1 MTRVRIFV
9 EVRRV
14 GNNVDILQITIRKSI
29 IIPNINQAMKND
41 QLHSNHGDK
50 STGDDVHTAI
60 RVVWV
65 LILPAEILV
74 LVLLKYR
81 SSKPIQLVM
90 MTWQTSVWHTMAA
103 IKILTATIQFRST
116 SNRGTYRDKQKQRQ
130 VQFHKGHE
138 IRRTMTTS
146 YQSMVDTT
154 KTKTKQSTHDILQ
167 KERNYFTTSICVHW
181 RSQQRQYIN
190 VCFKISMRWQ
200 DCHIMG
206 IGIPSILGPC
216 CMMYRLWGWKHSLPI
231 PVEWPV
237 KSHYLPPHPMMMMV
251 IVIILMIIII
261 IILIM
266 KRIVTKRIRSKQTSS
281 NRQIVVPYINFISL

>member
-1 MTRVRIFV
+1 VGWFFHPTNGTSNISISCGLDGIGRMTRVRIFV

-90 MTWQTSVWHTMAA
+90 MT
-103 IKILTATIQFRST
+103 
-116 SNRGTYRDKQKQRQ
+116 
-130 VQFHKGHE
+130 
-138 IRRTMTTS
+138 
-146 YQSMVDTT
+146 
-154 KTKTKQSTHDILQ
+154 
-167 KERNYFTTSICVHW
+167 
-181 RSQQRQYIN
+181 
-190 VCFKISMRWQ
+190 
-200 DCHIMG
+200 
-206 IGIPSILGPC
+206 
-216 CMMYRLWGWKHSLPI
+216 
-231 PVEWPV
+231 
-237 KSHYLPPHPMMMMV
+237 
-251 IVIILMIIII
+251 
-261 IILIM
+261 
-266 KRIVTKRIRSKQTSS
+266 
-281 NRQIVVPYINFISL
+281 